1 MNTQTDQS
9 FFGHPKG
16 LQTLFITEMWE
27 RMSYYGMRMLLVLF
41 MTATLQEGGLG
52 LTVASAAAI
61 YGLYTGSVY
70 FMGLPGGWISDRLLG
85 GQKSVWYG
93 AIIIMIGHIIL
104 AIPNDNTFFI
114 GLIVVILGTGLLKPN
129 IGAMVG
135 QLYSEKD
142 VRRDSGYALYYMG
155 INLGSVIGYAV
166 CGYLME
172 NVGWHWA
179 FGAAAVGM
187 GLGLIQYKLT
197 TPKLAGVGEKP
208 VHPMSEKAQK
218 TSWSIIS
225 ATLVGIAIVTSL
237 VFSGTIAIDP
247 VVVAQYVAIAFS
259 LIFIIYY
266 AVIYFFS
273 DLTSNEKKRLWA
285 LLLICIA
292 SACFWSGFEQA
303 GSSLNLFARDY
314 TDRLIGSFEVP
325 TGWFQS
331 LNSVFIVLLS
341 PFFAALWI
349 NLGKKWVSPS
359 YGLKCAFGLIVMAS
373 GFIVMF
379 FAAQY
384 AASGMKVA
392 PYWLVATYF
401 LHTVGELCLSP
412 VALSAVSKLSPK
424 RFAGQMMG
432 IFVLTYSIGN
442 IISGLLAGNYDPN
455 NVEQIPSLYIQISLF
470 SIGIGI
476 VMLLIGL
483 KSRYWE
489 SLASDDE
496 DESPKENL
504 TTNDKAA
511 GSVA

>member
-1 MNTQTDQS
+1 MSKPDTGS
-9 FFGHPKG
+9 FFGHPEG

-70 FMGLPGGWISDRLLG
+70 FMGLPGGWIADRLIG
-85 GQKSVWYG
+85 GQKAVWYG

-104 AIPNDNTFFI
+104 AIPNDTTFFI

-135 QLYSEKD
+135 QLYSDED
-142 VRRDSGYALYYMG
+142 VRRDSGYAIYYMG
-155 INLGSVIGYAV
+155 INLGSVFGYLI

-187 GLGLIQYKLT
+187 ALGLIQYKMT
-197 TPKLAGVGEKP
+197 APKLQGVGEKP
-208 VHPMSEKAQK
+208 VSPMSAKAQK
-218 TSWSIIS
+218 TSWTIIGVVL
-225 ATLVGIAIVTSL
+225 ATIVIVAFAIFQGMLTIEPVT
-237 VFSGTIAIDP
+237 
-247 VVVAQYVAIAFS
+247 VAQYVAVVFS
-259 LIFIIYY
+259 LIFIVYY
-266 AVIYFFS
+266 SVIYFGGS
-273 DLTSNEKKRLWA
+273 LTPNEKKRLLA

-314 TDRLIGSFEVP
+314 TDRLIGSFEIP
-325 TGWFQS
+325 TGWFQMT
-331 LNSVFIVLLS
+331 NSFFIVLLS
-341 PFFAALWI
+341 PFFAAIWI
-349 NLGKKWVSPS
+349 NLGKRLVSPS
-359 YGLKCAFGLIVMAS
+359 YGIKCAFGLIVMAS

-412 VALSAVSKLSPK
+412 VALSAVSRLSPK

-432 IFVLTYSIGN
+432 VFVLTYSIGN

-455 NVEQIPSLYIQISLF
+455 NVSQIPSLYIQVSLF

-476 VMLLIGL
+476 IILLVGF
-483 KSRYWE
+483 KSRFWE
-489 SLASDDE
+489 NLPSDDAE
-496 DESPKENL
+496 E
-504 TTNDKAA
+504 TTPAVKVNDTTVNAT
-511 GSVA
+511 